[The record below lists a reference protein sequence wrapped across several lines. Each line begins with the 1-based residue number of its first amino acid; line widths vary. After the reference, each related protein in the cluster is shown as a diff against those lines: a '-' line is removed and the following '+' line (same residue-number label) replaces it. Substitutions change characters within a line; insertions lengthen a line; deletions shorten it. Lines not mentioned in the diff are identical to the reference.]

1 LMVCVM
7 MIAMMAMM
15 MMIYDS
21 GYDGDE
27 EKT

>member
-1 LMVCVM
+1 MVCV
-7 MIAMMAMM
+7 MIAMMAMMMM

>member
-7 MIAMMAMM
+7 IAMMAMMM